1 MPIVKQ
7 LTVTAANRPGQL
19 ARICETL
26 AAKKINITGLDASGN
41 NRQIRLLVNK
51 PATAQRLLQK
61 AGTNA
66 KVEEVVVV
74 NLSDR
79 PGALAQAAR
88 KLAQRKININYSYAT
103 VGRGSKQASIVLGV
117 SNARKAAKLVK

>member
-7 LTVTAANRPGQL
+7 LTVNAANRPGQL

-26 AAKKINITGLDASGN
+26 AAKKINIIGLDASGP

-51 PATAQRLLQK
+51 PAAAQRALQK
-61 AGTNA
+61 TGTNA
-66 KVEEVVVV
+66 KLDEVVVV

-103 VGRGSKQASIVLGV
+103 VGRGSRQAAIVLGV
-117 SNARKAAKLVK
+117 SNAKKAAKAVK